1 MLKAVDQLRIS
12 ERRTRK
18 YPGYFILPLA
28 QATSDRYFHSARVS
42 RVTVYRRHRKKKA
55 TFGCDS
61 LLERVAFSNTSQNL
75 CSVYTGGVLGP
86 FSKDRYTGRGNKVLV
101 WGNL

>member
-12 ERRTRK
+12 ERWTRK

-28 QATSDRYFHSARVS
+28 QATSDRYFLSACVS
-42 RVTVYRRHRKKKA
+42 RVTVYGRHRKKKA

-61 LLERVAFSNTSQNL
+61 LLERVVFFQISAKTCALFI
-75 CSVYTGGVLGP
+75 LGA
-86 FSKDRYTGRGNKVLV
+86 YLGRLRRAGT
-101 WGNL
+101 